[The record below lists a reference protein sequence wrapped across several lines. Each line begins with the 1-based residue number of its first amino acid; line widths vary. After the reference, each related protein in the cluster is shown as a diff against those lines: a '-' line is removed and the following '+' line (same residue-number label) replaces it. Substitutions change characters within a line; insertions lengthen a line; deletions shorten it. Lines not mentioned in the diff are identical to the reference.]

1 MTGLSNHIN
10 QRSKCLR
17 ALATDSSGK
26 LDVLRHDG
34 DSLGVDGSQV
44 GILEKTDKVGLS
56 SLLKSQDGR
65 SLESQV
71 SLEILGNFSD
81 KSLERK
87 LSDQELSRLL
97 VSSDLTKSDG
107 TRSVSVRLLDTTGGR
122 SGLSGS
128 LGSQLLSWSLTSSG
142 LTCGLLSTGHFFLLF
157 VRINEDSSVTQLLL
171 ATIISIFKV
180 AHGRRW

>member
-1 MTGLSNHIN
+1 MDI
-10 QRSKCLR
+10 
-17 ALATDSSGK
+17 
-26 LDVLRHDG
+26 LRHDG
-34 DSLGVDGSQV
+34 YSLSVDSSQV
-44 GILEKTDKVGLS
+44 GILEKTNKVSLS

-71 SLEILGNFSD
+71 SLEILSDFSD

-107 TRSVSVRLLDTTGGR
+107 TRSVSVRLLDTTSGWGR
-122 SGLSGS
+122 LSGS

-157 VRINEDSSVTQLLL
+157 VRINEDSTVTQLLL